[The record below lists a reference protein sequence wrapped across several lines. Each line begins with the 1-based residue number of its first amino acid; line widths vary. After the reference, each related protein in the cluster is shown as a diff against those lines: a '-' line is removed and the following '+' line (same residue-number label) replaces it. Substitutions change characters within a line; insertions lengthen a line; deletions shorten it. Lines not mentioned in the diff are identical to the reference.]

1 MAWHEIVKY
10 SPQNYN
16 SDDVYT
22 ADEWTSRCD
31 VGKCYDGKSFTL
43 EEYLNVEQHYIA
55 VVISV
60 MKATNCKYMTI
71 QYLEADKEDI
81 VSRIKSSKFYD
92 IDSPLLNSISLLN
105 EKRRIH
111 INKLPDIMRLALRE
125 YMYVELCNK
134 EHRLQ
139 VEFGYDYYLKISC
152 LLDNETLNNF
162 VQRENLYL
170 DPR

>member
-16 SDDVYT
+16 SDGVYT

-31 VGKCYDGKSFTL
+31 VGKCYNEKSFTL

-81 VSRIKSSKFYD
+81 VSGIKSSKFYD

-125 YMYVELCNK
+125 YLYVELCNK

-152 LLDNETLNNF
+152 LLDNETLNNL

>member
-1 MAWHEIVKY
+1 MSWHEIVKY

-16 SDDVYT
+16 SDGVYT

-92 IDSPLLNSISLLN
+92 IDSPLLNSISYCAIDLCPLSQCNPAKTYLSYLIKSIDYKLN
-105 EKRRIH
+105 LDMTIILRF
-111 INKLPDIMRLALRE
+111 LAYWIM
-125 YMYVELCNK
+125 K
-134 EHRLQ
+134 H
-139 VEFGYDYYLKISC
+139 
-152 LLDNETLNNF
+152 
-162 VQRENLYL
+162 
-170 DPR
+170 